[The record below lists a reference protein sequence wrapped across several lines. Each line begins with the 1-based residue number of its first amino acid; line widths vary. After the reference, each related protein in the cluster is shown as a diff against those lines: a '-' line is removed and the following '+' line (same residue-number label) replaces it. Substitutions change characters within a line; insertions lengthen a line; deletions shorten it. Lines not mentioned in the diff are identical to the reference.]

1 VAAVV
6 VVAGAAAVRADSTSL
21 DDVLAAVVHLKA
33 SINPDGTTVKTLG
46 REREGSGILID
57 AGGLVLTIGY
67 LMVEAEAIEVRTNA
81 NRTMSASVVGYDPNT
96 GFGLVRLREPPRI
109 EPMALG
115 KSAALHEGDP
125 VLVASAGGAGMAMPA
140 RVASKRPFAGSW
152 EYLLDEAIFTAP
164 PHPDWSGAALISRD
178 RKLVGVG
185 SLVVRDSTGEND
197 RKPGNMFVPIDLL
210 PPILGDLIAN
220 GRASGPAHPWLGMS
234 TEESDGRLVVTRV
247 APGGPAERAGV
258 HQGDVVEG
266 VAGET
271 ARSLEQLYREIRRQ
285 GAAGASIPLD
295 LRQGGATRRVDI
307 KSINRLD
314 HLKLNSSL

>member
-1 VAAVV
+1 VI
-6 VVAGAAAVRADSTSL
+6 VVAGAVAARADSTSL
-21 DDVLAAVVHLKA
+21 DDVLAAVVHLKV
-33 SINPDGTTVKTLG
+33 SINPDGTTVRTLG

-81 NRTMSASVVGYDPNT
+81 DRTVSASVVGYDPET
-96 GFGLVRLREPPRI
+96 GFGLVRLSQPPRV

-115 KSAALHEGDP
+115 KSAALRAGDP
-125 VLVASAGGAGMAMPA
+125 VLVASAGGAGMVMPA

-164 PHPDWSGAALISRD
+164 AHPEWSGAALINRD

-185 SLVVRDSTGEND
+185 SLVVSDSTGEND

-220 GRASGPAHPWLGMS
+220 GRASGPARPWLGMS

-258 HQGDVVEG
+258 HHGDVVEG
-266 VAGET
+266 VAGEA
-271 ARSLEQLYREIRRQ
+271 ARSLEQLYRGIRRQ

-314 HLKLNSSL
+314 HLKLNSTL